1 MRKLIPLVLF
11 LLVLMSPSAFSLTVK
26 VDPQDIVTDIRAISK
41 LFPRT
46 EGSAGEDGLI
56 RLIRERLEGGRI
68 LFQETDFAEAAGF
81 HSFSRILTAEVPG
94 SGDEFLTLVVPLNQ
108 PRWSDPAWGSI
119 NIALALGLL
128 ENHRGTE
135 YSAGLRVLFLGGEFT
150 DETPLGSREV
160 LALFSPDTI
169 SPFFYLA
176 FEAPP
181 RSLTLKAGGEDTVCP
196 RWFLEDTTEL
206 LKSSGIDSRIR
217 GSEIQ
222 FSRFGFGESPSL
234 IQPYLSAGFPALLMT
249 GEGALAEEEWHP
261 WIEGML
267 LFFTRFL
274 ESSTGGFPAEED
286 IHYLFFQWGDRHII
300 IPEIEY
306 LAALIVVLAALL
318 LYPFFARRRFRRY
331 TWLIRH
337 HLWILPAL
345 VALTYLFLLLG
356 TVSVDAVLLA
366 SNNSELWKVAPVP
379 LYLLKFSGAL
389 LFTALLYGV
398 FKKLPFSRKGNFYSA
413 AALQL
418 LFVDLLVISFINISF
433 SYYILWTFL
442 FAFLFTILRRKEL
455 KLAALVISM
464 VWLFIFLFQIFSYP
478 QEDLIWI
485 LLLSRV
491 KGNLLQALILLPF
504 IFLVIRLSFLFFIP
518 RKRTRKVIFHTTLGI
533 LAATWAGLFFYLL
546 SLNPYGPDRPQTVT
560 VTDQVWIGPQR
571 RLITVSSPAPLPLDT
586 ISYQGESIPL
596 DPGGRS
602 SLYSTDQL
610 PPSPQIFLSDRLFL
624 RRREV
629 NITVL
634 PRDEIA
640 PPALITLQLT
650 SSEEVVILD
659 SNFPYTLGTPET
671 AGLAEVHIGV
681 NPPLPQTISL
691 IVPDTQTLDVT
702 VSVVIRQPREDQTL
716 QGKSY
721 RLEGIQTYRQSFT
734 LPAGEEAVHLH
745 D

>member
-11 LLVLMSPSAFSLTVK
+11 LLVLISPSAPSLTVT
-26 VDPQDIVTDIRAISK
+26 VEPQDIVTDIRAISK

-46 EGSAGEDGLI
+46 EGSVGEEDLI
-56 RLIRERLEGGRI
+56 RLVRERLNQGEI
-68 LFQETDFAEAAGF
+68 SFEEADFTEAAGF

-94 SGDEFLTLVVPLNQ
+94 TGVEFLTLVAPLNQ
-108 PRWSDPAWGSI
+108 PRWSDPAWGSV

-128 ENHRGTE
+128 ENHRRTE
-135 YSAGLRVLFLGGEFT
+135 HPVGLRVLFLGGEFT
-150 DETPLGSREV
+150 DDAPLGSREV
-160 LALFSPDTI
+160 LSLFSPDSI

-181 RSLTLKAGGEDTVCP
+181 QSLNLKAGGEDAVCP
-196 RWFLEDTTEL
+196 RWFLEGTTEML
-206 LKSSGIDSRIR
+206 EQQGIDSMIR
-217 GSEIQ
+217 GAEIQ

-249 GEGALAEEEWHP
+249 GEGTLAEEEWDQ
-261 WIEGML
+261 WIDRML
-267 LFFTRFL
+267 NFFSDFM
-274 ESSTGGFPAEED
+274 ESYAEGFPAEED
-286 IHYLFFQWGDRHII
+286 IHYLFFQWGDRPIF
-300 IPEIEY
+300 IPETEY
-306 LAALIVVLAALL
+306 MAALIIVLAALL

-356 TVSVDAVLLA
+356 TVSVDALLLA
-366 SNNSELWKVAPVP
+366 SNNAELWKVAPVP

-442 FAFLFTILRRKEL
+442 FSFLFTILRRKEL
-455 KLAALVISM
+455 KLAALLISM
-464 VWLFIFLFQIFSYP
+464 VWIFVFLVQIFSYP
-478 QEDLIWI
+478 QEDLIRI

-504 IFLVIRLSFLFFIP
+504 IFLIIRLSFLFFVP

-533 LAATWAGLFFYLL
+533 LGATWAGLFVFLL
-546 SLNPYGPDRPQTVT
+546 SLNPYGPDRPQPVT
-560 VTDQVWIGPQR
+560 VTDQVWISPQR

-586 ISYQGESIPL
+586 ISYQGGSIPL

-602 SLYSTDQL
+602 SLYSSDLL
-610 PPSPQIFLSDRLFL
+610 PPSPDILLNERFFL

-629 NITVL
+629 NITIL
-634 PRDEIA
+634 PRDDVA
-640 PPALITLQLT
+640 PPAAITLQLT
-650 SSEEVVILD
+650 SPDEVVILD
-659 SNFPYTLGTPET
+659 SNFPYTLGTPDT
-671 AGLAEVHIGV
+671 AGSVEIHIGA
-681 NPPLPQTISL
+681 NPPLPQTVSL
-691 IVPDTQTLDVT
+691 IVPDSQNLDVT
-702 VSVVIRQPREDQTL
+702 VSVLIKQPREDQTL
-716 QGKSY
+716 NGRNY
-721 RLEGIQTYRQSFT
+721 RLEGIQTYRQTFT
-734 LPAGEEAVHLH
+734 LPAGEEAVLSH